1 MAIDL
6 NVEDRGFV
14 YTSVS
19 LIYITSHSYSGLVLA
34 NLEKIAIS
42 DLSGS
47 VWNA

>member
-14 YTSVS
+14 YTS

-34 NLEKIAIS
+34 NLEKIAIF
-42 DLSGS
+42 DLDGS